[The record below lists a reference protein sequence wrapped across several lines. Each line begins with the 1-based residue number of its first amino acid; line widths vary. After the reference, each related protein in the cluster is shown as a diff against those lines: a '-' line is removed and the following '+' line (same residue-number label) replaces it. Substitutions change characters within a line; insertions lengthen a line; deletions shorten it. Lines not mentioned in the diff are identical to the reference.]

1 MKKLFYILA
10 GVLLLSSCSDSFF
23 EQKEEGDEVT
33 LKFSINTPED
43 QVIETRALGEMSDD
57 IQKSLNL
64 WLMVFDENGIFVQAA
79 KAEVGDNFQHDG
91 HTDTRFTVTLNK
103 TSATRVIHFIAYDG
117 DENDGVG
124 ALIGNLANQFG
135 TEASMVAQQ
144 LFTTGGQ
151 AAYWQRQ
158 TVVGITEETTFS
170 CVPLVRNFS
179 KVTISKKDGLNFTI
193 DGYAIVNNPSRGAV
207 APYYGAEFI
216 DYINGRANKTYEQLS
231 DYPGT
236 VPTGTTYSVPAE
248 ADLQTSGSLYL
259 YETPNAAGDDK
270 GRTSLVIKGR
280 AGNAATST
288 YYKVDLIYND
298 ADHEEYGNLYYNFLR
313 NFEFKVTI
321 DEVIG
326 PGYTT
331 LAGAVNGAASN
342 NLSASTATSSL
353 SHISDGIQMIEV
365 TNIYYCYTEG
375 GLKQQL
381 KYRFLYNTGGNN
393 WVTNNDLVNV
403 TTDNNDIFTDAG
415 WSVATTDDA
424 DGWRTITMNLKQPT
438 AQTLSSIFHIY
449 ASLNK
454 IQNSNLSADLK
465 TNLTSGEQ
473 LYRDVRVDLRH
484 QYQLIVDCPSYVPG
498 VEGTGVRVNLLI
510 PQDINEA
517 LFPMDFY
524 IEDLYKH
531 IYPDASSSVKLPVHV
546 GETVV
551 ATQSGSSFQYTRT
564 ITKQEYKDLVA
575 STNPEDK
582 KTVNGVNYV
591 VVPCYFKTNV
601 AASATTIYAGN
612 DYFTCTPDNF
622 LNVAVAFTDDTEL
635 TIASDWT
642 EYFGRKYPVT
652 LTFSVTQEAVAANTP
667 FTINVTENG
676 TTYPYTVR
684 PTSAGTYTYTYY
696 TQSMNG
702 SSISATVTAQ
712 ITGRDP
718 EVLSAT
724 LPMNRRYFVIKAYSF
739 NTNITDFLDTGQTG
753 DGSQIYVDGTYVGW
767 FGRGLSNASDGYLT
781 NTGPKLDYI
790 IDRSYQ
796 NYATL
801 TDDMVV
807 SFEVYNPNKH
817 ITAETTIKDLDDA
830 RNGDLTTLTVTF
842 VDHTQ

>member
-1 MKKLFYILA
+1 MKKIFYILA

-23 EQKEEGDEVT
+23 DQKEEGDEVT
-33 LKFSINTPED
+33 LTFSINTPEEEL
-43 QVIETRALGEMSDD
+43 IETRTLGEMTDA
-57 IQKSLNL
+57 IQSSLSL

-79 KAEVGDNFQHDG
+79 KAEVGDNVQHGG
-91 HTDTRFTVTLNK
+91 HTDTKFTVTLYK

-117 DENDGVG
+117 GANDGVG
-124 ALIGNLANQFG
+124 ALISNLANQFG
-135 TEASMVAQQ
+135 TEISMVAQQ
-144 LFTTGGQ
+144 LYTTGGQ

-158 TVVGITEETTFS
+158 TVEGINEETKFS

-179 KVTISKKDGLNFTI
+179 KVTIQNKEGVNFDI

-207 APYYGAEFI
+207 APYFAGNFI
-216 DYINGRANKTYEQLS
+216 EYVNGKANKTYDQLS
-231 DYPGT
+231 GYPGT
-236 VPTGTTYSVPAE
+236 APTGTTYSLPTE
-248 ADLQTSGSLYL
+248 ADLQSSGALYL
-259 YETPNAAGDDK
+259 YETPNAQGDDK
-270 GRTSLVIKGR
+270 GRTSIIIKGK
-280 AGNAATST
+280 AASATTST

-298 ADHEEYGNLYYNFLR
+298 ANHEEYGNLYYNFLR
-313 NFEFKVTI
+313 NFEYKVTI
-321 DEVIG
+321 DEVTG
-326 PGYTT
+326 AGYST

-342 NLSASTATSSL
+342 NLSASTATASL
-353 SHISDGIQMIEV
+353 SRISDGTQMIEV
-365 TNIYYCYTEG
+365 SNIYFCYTEG
-375 GLKQQL
+375 GVKQEL
-381 KYRFLYNTGGNN
+381 RYRFRYNNGTN
-393 WVTNNDLVNV
+393 WVTNNDLVSV
-403 TTDNNDIFTDAG
+403 TTDNNNIFTDDG
-415 WSVATTDDA
+415 WSVASSDDA
-424 DGWRTITMNLKQPT
+424 DGWRTITMNLNTPSS
-438 AQTLSSIFHIY
+438 AQTLTSIFHIY

-454 IQNSNLSADLK
+454 IQNSSLSDALK
-465 TNLTSGEQ
+465 TSLMSGEQ
-473 LYRDVRVDLRH
+473 LYRDVRVDLRN
-484 QYQLIVDCPSYVPG
+484 QYRLIVDCPSYVPA
-498 VEGTGVRVNLLI
+498 VEGQSVRVNLLI

-524 IEDLYKH
+524 VEDIHKY

-551 ATQSGSSFQYTRT
+551 TGQSGSSFQYTRT
-564 ITKQEYKDLVA
+564 VTKQEYKDLVA
-575 STNPEDK
+575 STNAADK
-582 KTVNGVNYV
+582 KTVNGVTYV

-601 AASATTIYAGN
+601 AASATTVYAGN
-612 DYFTCTPDNF
+612 EYFTCTPDSY
-622 LNVAVAFTDDTEL
+622 LNVGVAFTDDTQL

-781 NTGPKLDYI
+781 NAGPKLDYI

-830 RNGDLTTLTVTF
+830 RNGDLTNLSITF

>member
-1 MKKLFYILA
+1 MKKLLYILA

-23 EQKEEGDEVT
+23 DQKEEGDEVT

-43 QVIETRALGEMSDD
+43 QVIETRALGEMTDA

-79 KAEVGDNFQHDG
+79 KAEVGDNVQHDG
-91 HTDTRFTVTLNK
+91 HTDTQFMVTLNK
-103 TSATRVIHFIAYDG
+103 TSASRVIHFIAYDG
-117 DENDGVG
+117 DESDGVG

-151 AAYWQRQ
+151 AAYWQRL
-158 TVVGITEETTFS
+158 TVDGISEETTFS

-179 KVTISKKDGLNFTI
+179 KVTIEKADGVTFAI

-207 APYYGAEFI
+207 APYYGGEFLE
-216 DYINGRANKTYEQLS
+216 YVNGKVNKTYDQLS

-248 ADLQTSGSLYL
+248 ADLQSTGSLYL
-259 YETPNAAGDDK
+259 YETPNATGDDK
-270 GRTSLVIKGR
+270 GRTSIIIKGR
-280 AGNAATST
+280 AGDATTST

-321 DEVIG
+321 EEVTG
-326 PGYTT
+326 AGYAT
-331 LAGAVNGAASN
+331 LAAAVTGAASN
-342 NLSASTATSSL
+342 NLSASTATASL
-353 SHISDGIQMIEV
+353 SRISDGMQMIEV
-365 TNIYYCYTEG
+365 TNIYYCFTEG
-375 GLKQQL
+375 GIKQQL

-393 WVTNNDLVNV
+393 WVINNDLVSV
-403 TTDNNDIFTDAG
+403 TTDNNDIFTSAG

-424 DGWRTITMNLKQPT
+424 DGWRTITMNLKDPT

-454 IQNSNLSADLK
+454 IQNSNLSTALK
-465 TNLTSGEQ
+465 ESLMSGEQ
-473 LYRDVRVDLRH
+473 LYRDVRVDLRN
-484 QYQLIVDCPSYVPG
+484 QYRLIVDCPSYVPG
-498 VEGTGVRVNLLI
+498 VAETGVRVNLLI

-517 LFPMDFY
+517 LFPMDLY
-524 IEDLYKH
+524 IEALDKY

-546 GETVV
+546 GETIV
-551 ATQSGSSFQYTRT
+551 TGQTGSSFQFTRT
-564 ITKQEYKDLVA
+564 LTKQEYKDLVA
-575 STNPEDK
+575 STNAADK
-582 KTVNGVNYV
+582 KTVNGVTYV

-601 AASATTIYAGN
+601 AASATTVYAGN
-612 DYFTCTPDNF
+612 EYFTCTPDSY
-622 LNVAVAFTDDTEL
+622 LNVGVAFTDDTQL

-652 LTFSVTQEAVAANTP
+652 LTFSVTQEAVSANTP

-676 TTYPYTVR
+676 TTYSYTVT
-684 PTSAGTYTYTYY
+684 PTSAGEYTYTYY

-718 EVLSAT
+718 EALSAT
-724 LPMNRRYFVIKAYSF
+724 LSMNRRYFVIKAYSF
-739 NTNITDFLDTGQTG
+739 ETNISNFLDTGQTG
-753 DGSQIYVDGTYVGW
+753 DGSSIYVDGTYVGW
-767 FGRGLSNASDGYLT
+767 FGRGLSNSPDGYLT
-781 NTGPKLDYI
+781 DDGPKLDYV

-807 SFEVYNPNKH
+807 IFEVYNPNKS
-817 ITAETTIKDLDDA
+817 ITAETTLKDLDDA
-830 RNGDLTTLTVTF
+830 RNGDLTNLFVTF